1 MGSLVA
7 GAAATLTGLKV
18 VLDSSRLGPA
28 QRSERALHV
37 EAALGMWKHRAVVGG
52 VEV

>member
-7 GAAATLTGLKV
+7 GAAAAFTGLKV
-18 VLDSSRLGPA
+18 VLDSRRLGPA

-37 EAALGMWKHRAVVGG
+37 EAALGTWKHRAVVGG
-52 VEV
+52 VGV